1 MENASKALIMA
12 VSIILGI
19 MIITFLCF
27 VFGMLKNY
35 NSKNIVKIE
44 ETETASF
51 NKEFFKYYENGKD
64 AIKVTAHDIIS
75 ISNFVKENNL
85 KYDVKEATQNSYYV
99 TIDVYTKSEK
109 IYNFEKI
116 NQDEYTNFLEQNKT
130 FKCSEIRINKITKRV
145 EYVKY
150 EEV

>member
-19 MIITFLCF
+19 MIVTFLCF
-27 VFGMLKNY
+27 AFGMVKNL
-35 NSKNIVKIE
+35 NSKNMTQIE
-44 ETETASF
+44 ETETAKF
-51 NKEFFKYYENGKD
+51 NEEFFKYYENGKD
-64 AIKVTAHDIIS
+64 IIEVTSHDIIS
-75 ISNFVKENNL
+75 ISNFVKENNS
-85 KYDVKEATQNSYYV
+85 KYDLKEATQNSYYV

-109 IYNFEKI
+109 IYNFEKS
-116 NQDEYTNFLEQNKT
+116 NQDEYSIFLEQNRI
-130 FKCSEIRINKITKRV
+130 FKCSEIKINKITKRV

>member
-35 NSKNIVKIE
+35 NSKNMAQIE
-44 ETETASF
+44 ETETARF

-64 AIKVTAHDIIS
+64 VIKVTVHDIIS

>member
-19 MIITFLCF
+19 MIITFLFF

-64 AIKVTAHDIIS
+64 VIKVTVHDIIS

>member
-12 VSIILGI
+12 VSVILGI

-27 VFGMLKNY
+27 VFGMFKNY
-35 NSKNIVKIE
+35 NSKNIAQIQ

-64 AIKVTAHDIIS
+64 TIKVTLHDIIS

-85 KYDVKEATQNSYYV
+85 KYDVKEATKNSYYV

-109 IYNFEKI
+109 IYNFEKMS
-116 NQDEYTNFLEQNKT
+116 QDEYTNFLKQNKT
-130 FKCSEIRINKITKRV
+130 FKCSEIRINKVTKRV

>member
-19 MIITFLCF
+19 MIVTFLCF
-27 VFGMLKNY
+27 AFGMVKNL
-35 NSKNIVKIE
+35 NSKNMTQIE
-44 ETETASF
+44 ETETAKF
-51 NKEFFKYYENGKD
+51 NEEFFKYYENGKD
-64 AIKVTAHDIIS
+64 IIKVTSHDIIS
-75 ISNFVKENNL
+75 ISNFVKENNS
-85 KYDVKEATQNSYYV
+85 KYDLKEATQNSYYV

-109 IYNFEKI
+109 IYNFEKS
-116 NQDEYTNFLEQNKT
+116 NQDEYSIFLEKNRI
-130 FKCSEIRINKITKRV
+130 FKCSEIKINKITKRV

>member
-12 VSIILGI
+12 VSVILGI

-27 VFGMLKNY
+27 VFGMFKNY
-35 NSKNIVKIE
+35 NSKNIAQIE

-64 AIKVTAHDIIS
+64 TIKVTLHDIIS

-85 KYDVKEATQNSYYV
+85 KYDVKEATKNSYYV

-109 IYNFEKI
+109 IYNFEKMS
-116 NQDEYTNFLEQNKT
+116 QDEYTNFLKQNKT
-130 FKCSEIRINKITKRV
+130 FKCSEIIINKVTKRV

>member
-27 VFGMLKNY
+27 VFGMIKNY
-35 NSKNIVKIE
+35 NSKNVTQIE
-44 ETETASF
+44 ETETAKF

-64 AIKVTAHDIIS
+64 VIKVTAHDIIS

-99 TIDVYTKSEK
+99 TIDVYTKSER

-116 NQDEYTNFLEQNKT
+116 SQDEYTFFLEQNKT

>member
-19 MIITFLCF
+19 MIITFLFF

-64 AIKVTAHDIIS
+64 VIKVTVHDIIS

-85 KYDVKEATQNSYYV
+85 KYDVLLNLETAFYKFYYHHIV
-99 TIDVYTKSEK
+99 LLCI
-109 IYNFEKI
+109 
-116 NQDEYTNFLEQNKT
+116 
-130 FKCSEIRINKITKRV
+130 
-145 EYVKY
+145 
-150 EEV
+150 

>member
-12 VSIILGI
+12 VSVILGI

-27 VFGMLKNY
+27 VFGMFKNY
-35 NSKNIVKIE
+35 NSKNIAQIE

-64 AIKVTAHDIIS
+64 TIKVTLHDIIS

-85 KYDVKEATQNSYYV
+85 KYDVKEATKNSYYV

-109 IYNFEKI
+109 IYNFEKMS
-116 NQDEYTNFLEQNKT
+116 QDEYTNFLKQNKT
-130 FKCSEIRINKITKRV
+130 FKCSEIRINKVTKRV

>member
-19 MIITFLCF
+19 MIVTFLCF
-27 VFGMLKNY
+27 AFGMVKNL
-35 NSKNIVKIE
+35 NSKNMTQIE
-44 ETETASF
+44 ETETAKF
-51 NKEFFKYYENGKD
+51 NEEFFKYYENGKD
-64 AIKVTAHDIIS
+64 IIEVTSHDIIS

-85 KYDVKEATQNSYYV
+85 KYDLKEATQNSYYV

-109 IYNFEKI
+109 IYNFEKS
-116 NQDEYTNFLEQNKT
+116 NQDEYSIFLEQNRI
-130 FKCSEIRINKITKRV
+130 FKCSEIKINKITKRV

>member
-1 MENASKALIMA
+1 MA

-19 MIITFLCF
+19 MIVTFLCF
-27 VFGMLKNY
+27 AFGMVKNL
-35 NSKNIVKIE
+35 NSKNMTQIE
-44 ETETASF
+44 ETETAKF

-64 AIKVTAHDIIS
+64 IIEVTSHDIIS
-75 ISNFVKENNL
+75 ISNFVKENNS
-85 KYDVKEATQNSYYV
+85 KYDLKEATQNSYYV

-109 IYNFEKI
+109 IYNFEKS
-116 NQDEYTNFLEQNKT
+116 NQDEYSIFLEQNRI
-130 FKCSEIRINKITKRV
+130 FKCSEIKINKITKRV

>member
-1 MENASKALIMA
+1 MA
-12 VSIILGI
+12 VSVILGI

-27 VFGMLKNY
+27 VFGMFKNY
-35 NSKNIVKIE
+35 NSKNIAQIE

-64 AIKVTAHDIIS
+64 TIKVTLHDIIS

-85 KYDVKEATQNSYYV
+85 KYDVKEATKNSYYV

-109 IYNFEKI
+109 IYNFEKMS
-116 NQDEYTNFLEQNKT
+116 QDEYTNFLKQNKT
-130 FKCSEIRINKITKRV
+130 FKCSEIRINKVTKRV